1 MEVKAL
7 VPLAARSSAA
17 EPSTT
22 SATPLM
28 AAKPVNSLKMVGLW
42 HMQQDVK

>member
-1 MEVKAL
+1 MEVNAL

-28 AAKPVNSLKMVGLW
+28 AATPVNSSKMVGLW
-42 HMQQDVK
+42 QMKQDVK